1 MEEHNVCN
9 VTSEQSQGSGAF
21 CPFRLYSNIYFWIY
35 PQSVY

>member
-1 MEEHNVCN
+1 MEEHNVRN
-9 VTSEQSQGSGAF
+9 VTSEPSQSSGAF